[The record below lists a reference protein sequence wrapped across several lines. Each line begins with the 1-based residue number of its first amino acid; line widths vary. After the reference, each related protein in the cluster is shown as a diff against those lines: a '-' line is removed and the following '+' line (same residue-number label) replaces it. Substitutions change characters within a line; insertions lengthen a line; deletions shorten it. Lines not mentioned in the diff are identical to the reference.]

1 MSRSATDTTS
11 TLDREREAV
20 LEVLAEQRHFLL
32 HTLQGLDQEQATT
45 RTTASELTLVGLVKH
60 LTSVERGWM
69 DFIERGEDLE
79 ADQASP
85 EALEHH
91 ARTFRLVGEETL
103 ESVLAD
109 YERPRV
115 RPRSTC
121 APCPTSIAS
130 TSSRRPLAGGRGVLE
145 RPQVLLHLDPRD
157 LPALRARRHH
167 PRDARRA
174 ENHGLKPLAET
185 TFSGPGRPR
194 RTRTGE
200 GQA

>member
-20 LEVLAEQRHFLL
+20 LEVLAEQRRFLL

-45 RTTASELTLVGLVKH
+45 RTTASELTLAGLVKH

-109 YERPRV
+109 YERAARETEEYV
-115 RPRSTC
+115 RALP
-121 APCPTSIAS
+121 
-130 TSSRRPLAGGRGVLE
+130 GLE
-145 RPQVLLHLDPRD
+145 REHQLAPAPWLEGEVFWSARKVLLHLIR
-157 LPALRARRHH
+157 
-167 PRDARRA
+167 
-174 ENHGLKPLAET
+174 ET
-185 TFSGPGRPR
+185 SQHCGHADIIRETLD
-194 RTRTGE
+194 
-200 GQA
+200 GQKTMG